1 MSEMFF
7 GSREMT
13 HPYTSG
19 EMMESYSLDQ
29 LRAMPAEITDE
40 EKKDPFYKYYSETM
54 ADIEP
59 EHKKAIAAGAL
70 PGNLCYMPDKAGNI
84 LLCGSD
90 VYPENGYGILPNGVG
105 FASVLIHQTGITDD
119 MIRKYRDEFAHT
131 KNRLLF
137 YKLWYP
143 HMHLIH
149 FEDGIVENWGWGMCR
164 QDMNME
170 DFCFSHLGITRDE
183 ILQKD
188 PDCIGLLGIGG
199 RCVELQKPKR
209 GNWPMWMVQHTRI
222 TREGRELRIRYWNG
236 LDLHRDG
243 SVTLEP
249 NPDRQQTLNE
259 MKMMMSH
266 CMHEYCNELKLI
278 KIFWED

>member
-1 MSEMFF
+1 MSDMFF
-7 GSREMT
+7 GGREMT

-19 EMMESYSLDQ
+19 EFMNAYTLEQ
-29 LRAMPAEITDE
+29 LREMSAEITEE

-54 ADIEP
+54 AEIEP

-70 PGNLCYMPDKAGNI
+70 PEALCYMPDQAGKI

-90 VYPENGYGILPNGVG
+90 TYPENGYGVLPCGVG

-119 MIRKYRDEFAHT
+119 MIRKYREEFAHT
-131 KNRLLF
+131 QNRLLF

-188 PDCIGLLGIGG
+188 PDCIGFLGIGG
-199 RCVELQKPKR
+199 RCVELQKPTRKD
-209 GNWPMWMVQHTRI
+209 WPMWMIQHTRL
-222 TREGRELRIRYWNG
+222 TPEGRELRIRYWNG

-259 MKMMMSH
+259 MKLMMSH
-266 CMHEYCNELKLI
+266 CMHEYCNELKLM
-278 KIFWED
+278 KMFWEA